1 MKEEI
6 ITALNQE
13 IETQKQKVGSM
24 MIKQTGET
32 KRLTEEIAVLKKQLE
47 SREQTGADMK
57 ATLYLLDQAK
67 EAEKKA
73 SERVSEMEDQV
84 SKMKT

>member
-1 MKEEI
+1 
-6 ITALNQE
+6 
-13 IETQKQKVGSM
+13 
-24 MIKQTGET
+24 
-32 KRLTEEIAVLKKQLE
+32 
-47 SREQTGADMK
+47 MK